1 VGIVGCPYNHRTDE
15 LLRRTRTQA
24 RLKRALIGLLVLLIV
39 GAVTWRLVAPGEQ
52 FLPGFARLLTD
63 PRIDRTAFSFFSGR
77 SYVTGHFEG
86 REGTFRLQLKRS
98 RYGQGYLVVAV
109 RTGGPPAL
117 DYGGID
123 ARTQD
128 EAGRRALV
136 SIAGHD
142 LLLSV
147 EAGWLKALWR
157 PQGFV
162 IFPGRCSDQKWRDV
176 LAAMHAVARSLD
188 ASP

>member
-1 VGIVGCPYNHRTDE
+1 M
-15 LLRRTRTQA
+15 
-24 RLKRALIGLLVLLIV
+24 LLIV
-39 GAVTWRLVAPGEQ
+39 GAVTWRLVASGEQ

-77 SYVTGHFEG
+77 SYATGHFEG
-86 REGTFRLQLKRS
+86 REVALRLQLKRS

-123 ARTQD
+123 ARTRD

-136 SIAGHD
+136 SIAAHD

-147 EAGWLKALWR
+147 EAGWLKALWQ

-162 IFPGRCSDQKWRDV
+162 IFPGRFSEPKWRQV
-176 LAAMHAVARSLD
+176 LAAMHDVADSLD
-188 ASP
+188 ASR